1 MDRVVFIVTIAAG
14 IGSGLIA
21 GTFFVFSVAIMPA
34 FRQLP
39 REQAISAMN
48 RINEVIQNAVFLNV
62 FLGTAVVSAGL
73 AVWSFLNCGPPGTVY
88 LLIGSL
94 LYLIGSFGVTVAF
107 NVPLNNS
114 LAGSND
120 PGIWTT
126 YSASWTF
133 WNHVRT
139 IASTLATGA
148 FAVAAALMA

>member
-1 MDRVVFIVTIAAG
+1 MDRVVFIVTIAAV

-21 GTFFVFSVAIMPA
+21 GTFFIFSVAILPA

-39 REQAISAMN
+39 GEQAIAAMN
-48 RINEVIQNAVFLNV
+48 RINDVIQNAAFLGI
-62 FLGTAVVSAGL
+62 FLGTALVTTGL
-73 AVWSFLNCGPPGTVY
+73 TVWSFLNWGRPGTGY

-94 LYLIGSFGVTVAF
+94 LYIIGSFGVTVAF

-120 PGIWTT
+120 PAIWNT
-126 YSASWTF
+126 YSARWTF

-139 IASTLATGA
+139 LASMLATGTLT
-148 FAVAAALMA
+148 VAAAFIA

>member
-1 MDRVVFIVTIAAG
+1 MDRVVFIVTIAAV

-39 REQAISAMN
+39 KEQAIAGMN
-48 RINEVIQNAVFLNV
+48 RINEVIQNPAFLGV
-62 FLGTAVVSAGL
+62 FLGTAVGSAGL
-73 AVWSFLNCGPPGTVY
+73 TVWSILNWGRPGTVC
-88 LLIGSL
+88 LLTGSL

-139 IASTLATGA
+139 LASVLATGTLT
-148 FAVAAALMA
+148 VAAAFIA